1 MDPLLTTAEA
11 AALLRMRE
19 GTLREH
25 TRRELVPCIRL
36 GRLIRYDAADLA
48 DWLKSIKIPARP
60 PA

>member
-25 TRRELVPCIRL
+25 TRRGLVPHVRL
-36 GRLIRYDAADLA
+36 GRLIRYDAADLRI
-48 DWLKSIKIPARP
+48 WLATIKTPAQLP
-60 PA
+60 V